1 MNYRIFILV
10 VGTFII
16 GTDDFV
22 IAGILPSIAEDMN
35 VSIAISILFTAFIP
49 AILPV
54 KVILSLL
61 ISSDNIKSFFD

>member
-1 MNYRIFILV
+1 MNYCIFILV

-35 VSIAISILFTAFIP
+35 VSIAISIYSSNTSCKGNTLFAYFI
-49 AILPV
+49 
-54 KVILSLL
+54 
-61 ISSDNIKSFFD
+61 